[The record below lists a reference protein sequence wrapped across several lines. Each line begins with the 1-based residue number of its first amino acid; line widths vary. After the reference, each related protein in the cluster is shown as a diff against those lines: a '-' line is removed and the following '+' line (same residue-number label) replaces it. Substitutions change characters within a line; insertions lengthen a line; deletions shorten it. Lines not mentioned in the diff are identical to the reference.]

1 MNNITSNNVT
11 PEIARF
17 ILWNKGN
24 LSWKLD
30 VNQQVLRDVYVNS
43 KEKIVVWNC
52 ARGSGKSYALCVIA
66 IEECLKNP
74 KALVKYCCAKQKEA
88 RQIIQPIFRDILEDC
103 PPELRPTFIVAE
115 GAYKFPNGAQI
126 QLSGLDNGR
135 AESLRGGSSVL
146 CIVDE
151 AGTKSLKDL
160 KYIIRSI
167 LMPAVTRKKDINGK
181 IILASTAPIS
191 RAHPFIFYLRRAE
204 IRGASVTRDVY
215 SNPRMTPDMIRQIIE
230 ECGGE
235 DSIEFQREYLCVDED
250 TLIKTIKGYKKI
262 KDVQKGEFVFTHKGN
277 YKEVLNNFKN
287 KLDDR
292 AIYKVKTSNNL
303 GFFVT
308 KGHKLYVS
316 KFSRWF
322 GISGEKTEWTE
333 VQDIT
338 ARPTDRIYLKVPI
351 DKRTSHFEDINKAY
365 LAGWYVAE
373 GHCNKTQQQV
383 ALALANKDPIETIQ
397 IAAKLV
403 FNKEFVSYPCTN
415 FENYRSWYLNSKK
428 AKEYFKLFG
437 THSTKKRVI
446 DDIKFGSNDV
456 KYSFLNA
463 YFLGDGHYY
472 PEKNEISITSVC
484 LELLADVSDMLLS
497 LDIGCQIKLQSD
509 KKTGVILGRNV
520 NLHTAYNLQISGTNL
535 DLFRKQYK
543 KSRNSISFVKDG
555 YFYSRI
561 KSIEQVNYN
570 KQYVY
575 DIEVKDDHSYVG
587 LHGTFHNCYIITDT
601 NEAVVPEFTET
612 LQKKIVMEWPRP
624 IFFDAYTA
632 MDLGM
637 TDLTVVLFAYYD
649 YKNAKLII
657 EDEYVTNGQKFTT
670 KSLAEGI
677 KQKEDSCFSD
687 PITRE
692 LKPPFKRVSDNNLIV
707 INDLYVLHGLMFL
720 PTRKDDADAALNNM
734 KIMLNAEQIIINP
747 RCTTLI
753 RHLRDATWNKSR
765 KSYDRSPDNGHF
777 DAVDS
782 LKYLVRN
789 IDLNK
794 NPYPIGYGLN
804 RGDDYFQFN
813 KPQHTKY
820 DDLVRSLCNIKK

>member
-1 MNNITSNNVT
+1 MTNNITSSNVT

-24 LSWKLD
+24 VSWKLD
-30 VNQQVLRDVYVNS
+30 VNQQVLRNVYVSS

-151 AGTKSLKDL
+151 AGAKSLKDL
-160 KYIIRSI
+160 TYIIRSI
-167 LMPAVTRKKDINGK
+167 LMPAVTRKKEINGK
-181 IILASTAPIS
+181 IILASTPPLS
-191 RAHPFIFYLRRAE
+191 RAHPFVYYLRRAE

-215 SNPRMTPDMIRQIIE
+215 TNPRMTADMIKQIIE
-230 ECGGE
+230 ESGGE
-235 DSIEFQREYLCVDED
+235 DSVGFQREYLC
-250 TLIKTIKGYKKI
+250 
-262 KDVQKGEFVFTHKGN
+262 H
-277 YKEVLNNFKN
+277 
-287 KLDDR
+287 
-292 AIYKVKTSNNL
+292 
-303 GFFVT
+303 
-308 KGHKLYVS
+308 
-316 KFSRWF
+316 
-322 GISGEKTEWTE
+322 
-333 VQDIT
+333 
-338 ARPTDRIYLKVPI
+338 
-351 DKRTSHFEDINKAY
+351 
-365 LAGWYVAE
+365 
-373 GHCNKTQQQV
+373 
-383 ALALANKDPIETIQ
+383 
-397 IAAKLV
+397 
-403 FNKEFVSYPCTN
+403 
-415 FENYRSWYLNSKK
+415 
-428 AKEYFKLFG
+428 
-437 THSTKKRVI
+437 
-446 DDIKFGSNDV
+446 
-456 KYSFLNA
+456 
-463 YFLGDGHYY
+463 
-472 PEKNEISITSVC
+472 
-484 LELLADVSDMLLS
+484 
-497 LDIGCQIKLQSD
+497 
-509 KKTGVILGRNV
+509 
-520 NLHTAYNLQISGTNL
+520 
-535 DLFRKQYK
+535 
-543 KSRNSISFVKDG
+543 
-555 YFYSRI
+555 
-561 KSIEQVNYN
+561 
-570 KQYVY
+570 
-575 DIEVKDDHSYVG
+575 
-587 LHGTFHNCYIITDT
+587 IITDS
-601 NEAVVPEFTET
+601 NEAVVPEFTEA
-612 LQKKIVMEWPRP
+612 LQKKIVKEWPRP

-649 YKNAKLII
+649 FKNTKLII
-657 EDEYVTNGQKFTT
+657 EDEFVTNGQKFTT

-677 KQKEDSCFSD
+677 KQKEDAIFSD
-687 PITRE
+687 PFTRE
-692 LKPPFKRVSDNNLIV
+692 LKPPYKRVSDNNLIV

-747 RCTTLI
+747 RCVTLI

-794 NPYPIGYGLN
+794 NPYPVGYGVH

-813 KPQHTKY
+813 KPSLTKY
-820 DDLVRSLCNIKK
+820 DALARSMCNIKK